1 MISDIVKS
9 KMIAEIL
16 EGLIHGGTENFAPV
30 LEKLLNELMK
40 IEREKCIGAQP
51 FERTEERKGYSNGFK
66 DKTLHTRSGPLQ
78 LKIPQARNIEFYPSC
93 LEKGCRSEKAL
104 KLAIAEMYV
113 QGVSTRHVKK
123 ITEELCGLDI
133 SSSQVSKLATLLD
146 DELEGFRQRPLG
158 RIKYLYVDA
167 RYEKVRHGGSVRDL
181 AVLAAIGVNEFGKRE
196 IVGVSVSLSEAEVH
210 WRNFF
215 EDLQKRGMNGV
226 ELIISDDHSGL
237 GAARKAVFP
246 SIPWQRCT
254 FHMAQNAQS
263 YAPKREMKVELGQVV
278 RDIFNCPSLSLAQ
291 ECKRI
296 AIKKYEKSAP
306 KFVDWLENNIE
317 EGLTFYQFPQGH
329 RKKIRTSN
337 AMERLNQEIKRR
349 TRVVRVFPN
358 EASCERL
365 VTAMLQEVHED
376 WISGNIYLSFEEM

>member
-51 FERTEERKGYSNGFK
+51 FERTEDRKGYSNGFK
-66 DKTLHTRSGPLQ
+66 DKMLQTRSGPLQ
-78 LKIPQARNIEFYPSC
+78 LKIPQVRDLEFYPSC

-104 KLAIAEMYV
+104 KVAIAEMYV
-113 QGVSTRHVKK
+113 QGVSTRHVRK
-123 ITEELCGLDI
+123 ITEELCGFEV
-133 SSSQVSKLATLLD
+133 SSTQVSRLASLLD
-146 DELEGFRQRPLG
+146 EELQAFRQRLLG
-158 RIKYLYVDA
+158 KIKYIYVDA
-167 RYEKVRHGGSVRDL
+167 RYEKVRHAGNVRDL
-181 AVLAAIGVNEFGKRE
+181 AVLSAIGVNEKGKRE
-196 IVGVSVSLSEAEVH
+196 VLGVSVSLSEAEVH
-210 WRNFF
+210 WRHFF
-215 EDLQKRGMNGV
+215 EDLQKRGMNGL
-226 ELIISDDHSGL
+226 ELLISDDHSGL

-246 SIPWQRCT
+246 SVPWQRCI

-263 YAPKREMKVELGQVV
+263 YAPRQEMKEEIGQVM
-278 RDIFNCPSLSLAQ
+278 RDIFNCPNLELAR

-296 AIKKYEKSAP
+296 AVEKYAKAAP
-306 KFVDWLENNIE
+306 KFAEWLENNVE
-317 EGLTFYQFPQGH
+317 EGLTFFQFPQEH

-349 TRVVRVFPN
+349 TRVVRVFSN
-358 EASCERL
+358 EESCERL
-365 VTAMLQEVHED
+365 VTAILQEIHEE
-376 WISGNIYLSFEEM
+376 WVTGRVYLDVE